1 MASGGVS
8 GARPLASKA
17 KLHGESGVDRD
28 DVGEQESDDIDD
40 DLEDDDEDDDLDREE
55 RGGLDQSDKKKRVL
69 LHSTPFQPMGL
80 DRSSNSSLD
89 MVFAMARAKSVYERL
104 RVMLGM
110 SAEAIRSLLLKQPFK
125 PTHFFEMLNMANIT
139 HLDRTL
145 VQYWADARRGDINRR
160 MSTIHAIRDACVFST
175 VPEIESVLDAMV
187 RVCISVDFSDLAMEY
202 VTLRD
207 MVKTVRASGRCFSV
221 NSLVGFL
228 ARVLDN
234 AQEHYDGMK
243 SKGSQFPDELYPGWT
258 DETLQLSWMQYHAFD
273 SSADALR
280 AQLPPAAAAAQFSAT
295 APSQSL
301 PGYYPAAAYHGF
313 AAPGPAMGQSSTF
326 AYPPTQAFP
335 SAHNQTYAVA
345 QAPPPMVLPP
355 YVPMPPPTQPPPKPY
370 AEAARYSSVTYPPPP
385 PAAAASAAGPMA
397 STVVNPQVPS
407 AEKLK
412 GSCKNFQ
419 QGHAFHNVSSCNFC
433 HGQVARGV
441 FQACGLCGNPG
452 HGIMQCAHLN
462 EQLPAQAE
470 VLRVYRAHWA
480 ALEAKAEQYKAT
492 GQPHRGGGRG
502 GHSGYGRPRGGF

>member
-1 MASGGVS
+1 MLALDPVLDQANEAISLEIRQKHDRELGITPFSLQPFPPTSTYRFVPPPATAPSSLLQAAAAASAAATSVPPPPRNDPASAGALRAQLLRSVDRPSALPVNTATAALATGPFSPSAMHTSPPGKKPRVVGVLGKRASVASGGVS

-17 KLHGESGVDRD
+17 KLHGESRVDRD

-69 LHSTPFQPMGL
+69 PHSTPFQPMGL

-110 SAEAIRSLLLKQPFK
+110 SAEAIRSVLLKQPFK

-280 AQLPPAAAAAQFSAT
+280 AQLPPAAAAAQF
-295 APSQSL
+295 
-301 PGYYPAAAYHGF
+301 
-313 AAPGPAMGQSSTF
+313 
-326 AYPPTQAFP
+326 
-335 SAHNQTYAVA
+335 
-345 QAPPPMVLPP
+345 
-355 YVPMPPPTQPPPKPY
+355 
-370 AEAARYSSVTYPPPP
+370 
-385 PAAAASAAGPMA
+385 
-397 STVVNPQVPS
+397 
-407 AEKLK
+407 
-412 GSCKNFQ
+412 
-419 QGHAFHNVSSCNFC
+419 
-433 HGQVARGV
+433 
-441 FQACGLCGNPG
+441 
-452 HGIMQCAHLN
+452 
-462 EQLPAQAE
+462 
-470 VLRVYRAHWA
+470 
-480 ALEAKAEQYKAT
+480 
-492 GQPHRGGGRG
+492 
-502 GHSGYGRPRGGF
+502 